1 MNYLRPK
8 LTKEEKT
15 AKDLAANAVKKEMFR
30 LASKIISWRTKSVD
44 SPSIQNQEKIT
55 KLEWQQY
62 EQHLLDISKTQSVKE
77 VKEKLITIFAA
88 IQNNQGF
95 K

>member
-1 MNYLRPK
+1 MNYLKPK

-44 SPSIQNQEKIT
+44 SLSMQNEEKIT

-62 EQHLLDISKTQSVKE
+62 EKHLLDISKTQSVKE
-77 VKEKLITIFAA
+77 VKEKLAGIFTA
-88 IQNNQGF
+88 IKKNQGF